1 MLQRD
6 HQSDREGSLRRY
18 FEIVIKPSTPG
29 PLLLAGAGILMTLL
43 TFSKYLN
50 NRDVEG
56 AAFTFS
62 LPLILGL
69 GVAAV
74 GIIKFAT
81 LETKYRS
88 SLEAT
93 YPQPSDIEVDT
104 WFLDSMQRLL
114 QHSRNILNLIGS
126 EREFSEPLVIRVP
139 TLASTYGIPA
149 EDLKWQKGK
158 DNALRFAIHKII
170 IIYFTERHLA
180 AYTCDF
186 NFIRDVPLNESTREY
201 HYQDVISVATYE
213 WSQSFT
219 LPTGQKLS
227 TAQIF
232 RLSVASGECIEV
244 RLENEQL
251 RNMTKE
257 DAVPTI
263 AADQAVSTI
272 RAMLREKKALAIA
285 A

>member
-6 HQSDREGSLRRY
+6 NQNDREGSLRRY
-18 FEIVIKPSTPG
+18 FEIVTKPSTTG
-29 PLLLAGAGILMTLL
+29 PLLLAGAGILLTL
-43 TFSKYLN
+43 FSFSSYWE
-50 NRDVEG
+50 NRNTEG
-56 AAFTFS
+56 ATFFA
-62 LPLILGL
+62 LPLILGM
-69 GVAAV
+69 GIAAA
-74 GIIKFAT
+74 GIISFST
-81 LETKYRS
+81 IETRYRS

-93 YPQPSDIEVDT
+93 HPQPSDVEVDM
-104 WFLDSMQRLL
+104 WFLDSMQSLL

-126 EREFSEPLVIRVP
+126 EREFSDPLVIRVP
-139 TLASTYGIPA
+139 TLAATYGIHA
-149 EDLKWQKGK
+149 EDLKWQKGN
-158 DNALRFAIHKII
+158 DNRLRFSVHKVI
-170 IIYFTERHLA
+170 IIYLTERHLA

-186 NFIRDVPLNESTREY
+186 NFIRDVSLNESTREY

-213 WSQSFT
+213 WSQAFT

-251 RNMTKE
+251 RNMTRE

-263 AADQAVSTI
+263 VADQAVSTI

>member
-6 HQSDREGSLRRY
+6 NQNDREGSLRRY
-18 FEIVIKPSTPG
+18 FEIVIKTSTTG
-29 PLLLAGAGILMTLL
+29 PLLLAGAGILLTL
-43 TFSKYLN
+43 FSFYIYWE
-50 NRDVEG
+50 NRDAEG
-56 AAFTFS
+56 ATLVLL
-62 LPLILGL
+62 LPLIFGL
-69 GVAAV
+69 GVAAA
-74 GIIKFAT
+74 GIIRFAT
-81 LETKYRS
+81 IETRYRS
-88 SLEAT
+88 ALEAT
-93 YPQPSDIEVDT
+93 HPQPSDVEVDM

-114 QHSRNILNLIGS
+114 QHSRNILNLLGS

-149 EDLKWQKGK
+149 EDLKWQTGK

-170 IIYFTERHLA
+170 IIYLTERHLA

-227 TAQIF
+227 ASQIF